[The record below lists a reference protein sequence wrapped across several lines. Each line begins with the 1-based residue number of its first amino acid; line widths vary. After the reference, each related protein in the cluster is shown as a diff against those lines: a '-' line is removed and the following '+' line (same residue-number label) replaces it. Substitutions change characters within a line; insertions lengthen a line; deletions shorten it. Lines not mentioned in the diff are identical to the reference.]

1 MLTILLTISATVVW
15 RDVTGVSAGQ
25 RLEKQHEKW
34 RDESSGQRTADTG
47 TSSHWSQ
54 HSSAG
59 AATEHGSGI
68 VVVII
73 TEYKCLVS
81 CCDGSP
87 VSKSCSAS
95 IGF

>member
-1 MLTILLTISATVVW
+1 MRSGETRAA
-15 RDVTGVSAGQ
+15 D
-25 RLEKQHEKW
+25 
-34 RDESSGQRTADTG
+34 SGQRTLAPVVTG
-47 TSSHWSQ
+47 LNTHLQ
-54 HSSAG
+54 G
-59 AATEHGSGI
+59 AATEHGSGL

>member
-1 MLTILLTISATVVW
+1 MVTSANYIANYNATVVW

-34 RDESSGQRTADTG
+34 REEQRTADTG
-47 TSSHWSQ
+47 TSGHWSQ

-59 AATEHGSGI
+59 AATEHGSGL

-95 IGF
+95 SI